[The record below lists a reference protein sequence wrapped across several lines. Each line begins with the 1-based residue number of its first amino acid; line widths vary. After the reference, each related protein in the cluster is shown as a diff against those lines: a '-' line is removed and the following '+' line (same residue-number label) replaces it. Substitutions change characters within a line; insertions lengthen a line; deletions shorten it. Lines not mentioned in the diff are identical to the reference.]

1 MSELKA
7 MSKDE
12 LIAMQQEFL
21 KEYNNYKDMGLQLN
35 MSRGKPGAKQ
45 LDLSNGLLD
54 GVKDYH
60 ALNNLD
66 VRNYGVLDGLTE
78 AKIIFSDLLDVPTE
92 NIIIG
97 GNSALNLIYDTFA
110 RLYLFGTLGEKPWF
124 KLPKVKILCP
134 VPGYDR
140 HFSICQEF
148 GAEMIN
154 IPMNDDGPDMDMVEK
169 LVKDDPTIKGIMCVP
184 LYANPGGNIYSDEVI
199 ERLAKMETAAKDF
212 RIFYDNAYA
221 IHHIYKENKIAN
233 IFEFAKK
240 YNTENRIY
248 MYFSTSKVA
257 FPGSGIAMIAASADN
272 VEEIKRRMSIQTIGY
287 NKLNQLAF
295 VRFFKNAENV
305 KNHMRKHA
313 AILKP
318 KFDMVFEIL
327 EENFAESKI
336 CSWSKPEGGYFITLY
351 TENGCAKEIVR
362 LAKEAGVVVTNAGAM
377 YPYSNNPDDNCIRL
391 APSYPYMEELKV
403 AMEVIASCVKLV
415 TVQKYIENAK

>member
-184 LYANPGGNIYSDEVI
+184 LYANPGGNIYSEEVI

-212 RIFYDNAYA
+212 RIF
-221 IHHIYKENKIAN
+221 
-233 IFEFAKK
+233 
-240 YNTENRIY
+240 
-248 MYFSTSKVA
+248 
-257 FPGSGIAMIAASADN
+257 
-272 VEEIKRRMSIQTIGY
+272 
-287 NKLNQLAF
+287 
-295 VRFFKNAENV
+295 
-305 KNHMRKHA
+305 
-313 AILKP
+313 
-318 KFDMVFEIL
+318 
-327 EENFAESKI
+327 
-336 CSWSKPEGGYFITLY
+336 
-351 TENGCAKEIVR
+351 
-362 LAKEAGVVVTNAGAM
+362 
-377 YPYSNNPDDNCIRL
+377 
-391 APSYPYMEELKV
+391 
-403 AMEVIASCVKLV
+403 
-415 TVQKYIENAK
+415 